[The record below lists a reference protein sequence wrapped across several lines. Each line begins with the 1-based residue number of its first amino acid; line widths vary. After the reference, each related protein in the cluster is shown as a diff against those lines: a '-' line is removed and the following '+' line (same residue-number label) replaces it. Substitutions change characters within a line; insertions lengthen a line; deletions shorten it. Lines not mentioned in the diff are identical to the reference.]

1 MNIEYPVRFQ
11 VLDEDWFPRYG
22 PSLGPGVSAETL
34 VKEFLGAGEGT
45 EKINSATGSFS
56 VRGALDID
64 TSSSSMETN
73 GVAEESSSSQQAEFI
88 ERVKYIPLRLTLSER
103 KSLRLCEA
111 ALNVS
116 NSSDNF

>member
-1 MNIEYPVRFQ
+1 M
-11 VLDEDWFPRYG
+11 
-22 PSLGPGVSAETL
+22 
-34 VKEFLGAGEGT
+34 
-45 EKINSATGSFS
+45 
-56 VRGALDID
+56 RGALDID

-73 GVAEESSSSQQAEFI
+73 GIAEESSSSQQQAEFI

-116 NSSDNF
+116 YKNLSYVSCGVCLYR